1 MPAWAGA
8 FGTFAAVSTALGI
21 AIRDGRLARA
31 DRDEQD
37 AKQARNV
44 LAQPTT
50 KDGFA
55 FEVTNYSDSPVR
67 NIYLENVR
75 VAWKA
80 ETRTAGLPVYREIKW
95 RMDPR
100 ASLPIPA
107 RPLLRSGET
116 CVFAVGM
123 PLRQADEAIAAYE
136 VTLSLTDIETRR
148 WRNVNGSVTRIQLG
162 G

>member
-1 MPAWAGA
+1 MSIDWGSVPAWAGA

-31 DRDEQD
+31 DREEQD

-55 FEVTNYSDSPVR
+55 FEVTNYSDAPVR
-67 NIYLENVR
+67 NIYLETIR

-80 ETRTAGLPVYREIKW
+80 ETKPAGRPV
-95 RMDPR
+95 
-100 ASLPIPA
+100 
-107 RPLLRSGET
+107 
-116 CVFAVGM
+116 
-123 PLRQADEAIAAYE
+123 
-136 VTLSLTDIETRR
+136 
-148 WRNVNGSVTRIQLG
+148 
-162 G
+162 